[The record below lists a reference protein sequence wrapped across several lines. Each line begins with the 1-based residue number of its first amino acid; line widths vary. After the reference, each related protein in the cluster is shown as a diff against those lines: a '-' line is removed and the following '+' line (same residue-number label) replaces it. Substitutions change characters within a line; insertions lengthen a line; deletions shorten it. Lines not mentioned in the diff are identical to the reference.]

1 MKQIQPFQ
9 KHWLQL
15 TSIVVC
21 RLKANRLSPNLK
33 KTQYMIFTGRKTTSE
48 KIDIKIDHQN
58 ISETKSSKFLGV
70 YIDNSLN
77 WKKHICYIAGKIS
90 RGIGIILKS
99 RKYLNEESLL
109 TLYYCFIYPFLIYCN
124 NVWGN
129 TYKTNLSKLQ
139 ILQNQVLRIIT
150 GSKPRCLVDPLY
162 KNLGILNLSEINV
175 YLTGMFM
182 YKIYNQDVPH
192 VFDDFF
198 MYNYEVHD
206 HDTRSSN
213 YFHVPHIKSNLSA
226 FGIKYHGVII
236 WNKILKAKL
245 KPDCSELSFKMMLK
259 NIYCKN
265 LLHANDHFNIYYL
278 STLLIYLYG
287 KSISN
292 SVLPAQSAPLHPV
305 SERI

>member
-1 MKQIQPFQ
+1 
-9 KHWLQL
+9 
-15 TSIVVC
+15 
-21 RLKANRLSPNLK
+21 
-33 KTQYMIFTGRKTTSE
+33 MIFTRRKTISE
-48 KIDIKIDHQN
+48 KINIKIDNQN

-77 WKKHICYIAGKIS
+77 WKNHICYIAGKIS

-99 RKYLNEESLL
+99 RKYLNKESLL
-109 TLYYCFIYPFLIYCN
+109 TLYHCFIYPFLIYCN
-124 NVWGN
+124 HVWGN

-150 GSKPRCLVDPLY
+150 GSKPRCHVDPLY
-162 KNLGILNLSEINV
+162 KYLGILNLSEINM

-198 MYNYEVHD
+198 MYNYEEHD

-213 YFHVPHIKSNLSA
+213 YFHVPIIRSNLSA
-226 FGIKYHGVII
+226 FVIKYHGVII

-245 KPDCSELSFKMMLK
+245 NPDCSESSFKMMLK
-259 NIYCKN
+259 KSILQKLVACEWSFQYLLSINITH
-265 LLHANDHFNIYYL
+265 LFVWE
-278 STLLIYLYG
+278 
-287 KSISN
+287 SISN
-292 SVLPAQSAPLHPV
+292 SVLPAQSAPCFRKDLTDCTRFGAHKSFVVSCPLCHLFPV
-305 SERI
+305 SQEVSL